1 MNAASLRA
9 IVAAGAAMVSLAAH
23 PASTCR
29 ATSDALTRPLVE
41 LYTSEGC
48 DSCPPADRWLASN
61 FARQDQ
67 ASRAVA
73 LAFHVDYW
81 DRLGWV
87 DRFASALYTER
98 QYAAMRA
105 NQASFVYTPQ
115 VLLQGRDFP
124 SWRSGGIAAID
135 AAARERARATIVL
148 AATPAA
154 SAIAVEASVVLVDT
168 ALRADAQLF
177 VAYADGGLH
186 SDVRAGENRGVR
198 LSHERV
204 VRALLLAATPDAQ
217 GRLHA
222 RLEIP
227 KPREAGTAPL
237 LVAFVQRRSN
247 GDVLQTMTL
256 PLDGCTAN

>member
-1 MNAASLRA
+1 MQR
-9 IVAAGAAMVSLAAH
+9 LA
-23 PASTCR
+23 P
-29 ATSDALTRPLVE
+29 
-41 LYTSEGC
+41 GC
-48 DSCPPADRWLASN
+48 
-61 FARQDQ
+61 
-67 ASRAVA
+67 
-73 LAFHVDYW
+73 
-81 DRLGWV
+81 
-87 DRFASALYTER
+87 
-98 QYAAMRA
+98 
-105 NQASFVYTPQ
+105 
-115 VLLQGRDFP
+115 
-124 SWRSGGIAAID
+124 
-135 AAARERARATIVL
+135 ERARATIVL

-154 SAIAVEASVVLVDT
+154 SAIAVEASVVVVDT

-204 VRALLLAATPDAQ
+204 VRALRLAATPDAQ

-227 KPREAGTAPL
+227 KPREAGTGPL